1 MNILLVDDNEELRE
15 FLALCLAESGVE
27 ATTVATSGEALLKS
41 DAMRFD
47 VIVVDSVLA
56 GEDGLELVEKIRA
69 SKNGK
74 STPILLMSS
83 IPTALARRM
92 ATAAGCS
99 EFLAKPF
106 GQTQFIEQVRGLG
119 RGNSRR

>member
-15 FLALCLAESGVE
+15 FLALCLVETGVDVVTAESI
-27 ATTVATSGEALLKS
+27 GEGLRKS
-41 DAMRFD
+41 DAVRFD
-47 VIVVDSVLA
+47 VIVIDSVL
-56 GEDGLELVEKIRA
+56 GTEDGLDLVEKIRA

-74 STPILLMSS
+74 TTPILLMSS

-92 ATAAGCS
+92 ATAAGCN
-99 EFLAKPF
+99 EFLVKPF

-119 RGNSRR
+119 RTKR